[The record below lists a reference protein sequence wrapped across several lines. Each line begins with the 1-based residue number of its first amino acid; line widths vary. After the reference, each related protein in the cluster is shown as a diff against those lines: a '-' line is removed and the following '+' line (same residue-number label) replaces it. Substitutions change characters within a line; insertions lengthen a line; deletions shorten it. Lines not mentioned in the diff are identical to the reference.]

1 MKDLRHH
8 LLIILSVLITAAAM
22 WINIDVISRSK
33 SAMNATQE
41 LKNLEERLKSV
52 PASYKVVG
60 IDSLYK
66 TADEIESLQGNHI
79 LVKRD
84 WFHLSLLLQI
94 LTFAVIASWVVTL
107 RRHMSTRVKESD
119 LDQIDNGSPEDVPT
133 KLDPIAKELIDEIH
147 RAASHLEKIQ
157 RLKSAHHENDR
168 YHPKSKDVIGEDSSL
183 EAQTHLIFTSAQDL
197 TESIAEAQNMLDELS
212 TNLTREGQSSQQ
224 TKIELHLLT
233 NQLRTV
239 KFSLADLGSHSQDLV
254 KRVTQFSETTN
265 DSLKSSD
272 ALSEGVLKFKTNL
285 VEHSSRLHMFQSQ
298 FREAQNKL
306 ESCRTEMKDTV
317 IPIASLSQRAKD
329 VEMVIETI
337 DDITEQTNL
346 LAINASIEAS
356 RAGDE
361 GQGFAIVAEEIR
373 KLALKS
379 SHATRNI
386 AELLIAIQTGAHQ
399 VETQL
404 NLAANSVETAG
415 DNINNLAANFTALHN
430 QTDASSQVTN
440 KLTNICS
447 SLEEG
452 LNSSRS
458 NSSSAL
464 KLATD
469 ISSRLSSFV
478 QLDLPLL
485 DKFTDITVH
494 ADRLHRSLQQQSI
507 GIDKLK
513 ATLEPSK
520 LNAMNT
526 AKAAQNIYSSFKNRP
541 PEREDTHVLHS
552 FDEDNDN
559 DSILRAARE
568 LKLSAET
575 LSEYGIKSV
584 KPSNNFDIIIKQ
596 AS

>member
-8 LLIILSVLITAAAM
+8 LLIIFSVLITAATM
-22 WINIDVISRSK
+22 WINIDVISRSG
-33 SAMNATQE
+33 SVMNSTQE

-52 PASYKVVG
+52 PSSYKVVG

-66 TADEIESLQGNHI
+66 TADEIGSLQGNHI

-84 WFHLSLLLQI
+84 WFHLSILLQI
-94 LTFAVIASWVVTL
+94 LTFAVIASWVITL
-107 RRHMSTRVKESD
+107 RRHLSTRVNESD
-119 LDQIDNGSPEDVPT
+119 LDPVGETFAENATIN
-133 KLDPIAKELIDEIH
+133 LDPMAKELIDEIH
-147 RAASHLEKIQ
+147 KAASHLEKIQ
-157 RLKSAHHENDR
+157 QRKLTNQEHDR
-168 YHPKSKDVIGEDSSL
+168 SKLEGKDIIGKDHSI

-197 TESIAEAQNMLDELS
+197 AQSMADAQSMLDELS
-212 TNLTREGQSSQQ
+212 KNLKRESQTSQQ
-224 TKIELHLLT
+224 SKIELNLLT

-239 KFSLADLGSHSQDLV
+239 KFSLADLGSQCLDLV

-265 DSLKSSD
+265 DSFKSCTEISD
-272 ALSEGVLKFKTNL
+272 GVKQFNTNL
-285 VEHSSRLHMFQSQ
+285 AQHSNRLQVFQNQ
-298 FREAQNKL
+298 FREAQSKL
-306 ESCRTEMKDTV
+306 ESCRNEMKETV
-317 IPIASLSQRAKD
+317 IPIAALSQRAKD
-329 VEMVIETI
+329 VEVVIETI

-356 RAGDE
+356 RAGEE

-373 KLALKS
+373 QLALKS

-404 NLAANSVETAG
+404 NVAAISVETAG
-415 DNINNLAANFTALHN
+415 DNINNFAASFTALHS
-430 QTDASSQVTN
+430 QTAASSQMTN
-440 KLTNICS
+440 KLSNLCS

-452 LNSSRS
+452 LNSSRN

-469 ISSRLSSFV
+469 ISSRLNSFLK
-478 QLDLPLL
+478 LDLPLF
-485 DKFTDITVH
+485 DKFTDISVH
-494 ADRLHRSLQQQSI
+494 ADRLHRSLQQQSV
-507 GIDKLK
+507 GIDKLQ
-513 ATLEPSK
+513 ATLEPTK
-520 LNAMNT
+520 TNAMNT
-526 AKAAQNIYSSFKNRP
+526 AKVAQNIYSTFKNRTP
-541 PEREDTHVLHS
+541 VRDETPALHF
-552 FDEDNDN
+552 FDEDNNN

-575 LSEYGIKSV
+575 LSEYGIKKI

-596 AS
+596 TS